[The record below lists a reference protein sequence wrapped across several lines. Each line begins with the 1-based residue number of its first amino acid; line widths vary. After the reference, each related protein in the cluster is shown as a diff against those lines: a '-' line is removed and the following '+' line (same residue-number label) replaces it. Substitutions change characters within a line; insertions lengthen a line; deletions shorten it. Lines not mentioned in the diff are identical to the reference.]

1 MNKKSV
7 FRIVITFIVVS
18 ALFIAG
24 FFAIDAYTQ
33 KVPIMSIRQSK
44 KIGATY
50 MTLNNPFFEIIDEQL
65 QNILST
71 EGYTLMSLD
80 PVLDLKTQREQIEY
94 LIDQKVDAIVVNPVD
109 YKGLRI
115 FGKAN
120 YYTDGEYYDFCMK
133 MFFSNGEVTPF
144 GATKPK
150 GAIVVNVAKV
160 EKLV

>member
-1 MNKKSV
+1 MN
-7 FRIVITFIVVS
+7 
-18 ALFIAG
+18 LFDYQELIDDKPMHIA
-24 FFAIDAYTQ
+24 T
-33 KVPIMSIRQSK
+33 VNSK
-44 KIGATY
+44 
-50 MTLNNPFFEIIDEQL
+50 NNPNLAVASEVIEKDKIIISVNEM
-65 QNILST
+65 IHT
-71 EGYTLMSLD
+71 E
-80 PVLDLKTQREQIEY
+80 ENIEY
-94 LIDQKVDAIVVNPVD
+94 NPNVVLTVFDSD

-133 MFFSNGEVTPF
+133 TFFSNGEVTPF

>member
-7 FRIVITFIVVS
+7 FRIVITFIVVN

-24 FFAIDAYTQ
+24 YFAIDAYTQ

-94 LIDQKVDAIVVNPVD
+94 LIDQKVDAIVVNPVIIKD
-109 YKGLRI
+109 
-115 FGKAN
+115 
-120 YYTDGEYYDFCMK
+120 
-133 MFFSNGEVTPF
+133 
-144 GATKPK
+144 
-150 GAIVVNVAKV
+150 
-160 EKLV
+160 